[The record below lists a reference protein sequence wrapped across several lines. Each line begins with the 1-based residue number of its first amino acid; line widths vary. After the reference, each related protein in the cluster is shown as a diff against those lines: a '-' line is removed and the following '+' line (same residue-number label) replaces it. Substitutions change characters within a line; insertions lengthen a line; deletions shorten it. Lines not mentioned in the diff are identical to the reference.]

1 VNGHP
6 IHAEL
11 VAQLAEP
18 MREKRL
24 VHLHVMHRLPL
35 VSFTQPASRD
45 EMAESLEA
53 ANEQPARIREGIG
66 TCSNRMFL
74 AGG

>member
-1 VNGHP
+1 
-6 IHAEL
+6 
-11 VAQLAEP
+11 
-18 MREKRL
+18 
-24 VHLHVMHRLPL
+24 MHRLPL